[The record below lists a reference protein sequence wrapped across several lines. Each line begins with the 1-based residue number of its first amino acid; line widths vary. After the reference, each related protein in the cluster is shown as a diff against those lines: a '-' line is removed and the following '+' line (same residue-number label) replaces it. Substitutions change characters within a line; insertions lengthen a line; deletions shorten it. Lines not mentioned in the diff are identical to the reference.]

1 MIAIKALNENI
12 DDSTKEDKGINKNQQ
27 QEATKEIMNS
37 ITQII
42 NYYNG
47 EDTIERVETP
57 ATKKYARKLLIKKFI
72 KGLGVAGMFSLHVG
86 GLILI
91 NLISKRLSPDI

>member
-12 DDSTKEDKGINKNQQ
+12 VDSNKEDKDKNQQQ

-37 ITQII
+37 ITQMI

-57 ATKKYARKLLIKKFI
+57 TTKKYARKLLIKKLL
-72 KGLGVAGMFSLHVG
+72 KGLGVAGMFTVHVG
-86 GLILI
+86 GLLLI

>member
-12 DDSTKEDKGINKNQQ
+12 VDSNKEDKDKNQQQ

-37 ITQII
+37 ITQMI

-57 ATKKYARKLLIKKFI
+57 TTKKYARKLLIKKFL
-72 KGLGVAGMFSLHVG
+72 KGLGVAGMFTVHVG
-86 GLILI
+86 GLLLI